1 MLKPY
6 FQSKRG
12 DFTLYKGDSRTLLSQ
27 MPMRPVNMVFAD
39 PPYFLSNGGFSVQA
53 GKCVSVNKGEWDK
66 SHGLASDT
74 EFNFEWIK
82 ACRERM
88 SESATIWICGTFHNI
103 FSVATVLSELDF
115 RILNAVTWQKTN
127 PPPNL
132 SCRFF
137 THSTEIIVW
146 ARKQKKVPHVFNYDL
161 MHSLAGDRQMT
172 DIWRMP
178 AISPWEKTSGKHPA
192 QKPLALVVRAILAS
206 SVEGNL
212 ILDPFG
218 GTMTTAA
225 VAKKTGRNYT
235 MIERDEKYIRYG
247 QKRLDL
253 VTPQIGDV
261 ENAVFDI
268 KPIHVTFKTLVDE
281 GYFKIGEEFIHKN
294 GQKAIL
300 ADDSGKLNYKDKVDS
315 MHQIAA
321 NMMNKDRRVNAFD
334 YLFVNRNGK
343 LVSISDVRD
352 QYRQSISDTCFP
364 L

>member
-12 DFTLYKGDSRTLLSQ
+12 DFTLYKGDSRNLLSQ

-103 FSVATVLSELDF
+103 FSVATVLSELNF

-161 MHSLAGDRQMT
+161 MHSLAGNRQMT
-172 DIWRMP
+172 DVWRMP
-178 AISPWEKTSGKHPA
+178 AISPWEKTFGKHPA

-212 ILDPFG
+212 ILDPFAG
-218 GTMTTAA
+218 SSTT
-225 VAKKTGRNYT
+225 G
-235 MIERDEKYIRYG
+235 
-247 QKRLDL
+247 
-253 VTPQIGDV
+253 
-261 ENAVFDI
+261 
-268 KPIHVTFKTLVDE
+268 
-281 GYFKIGEEFIHKN
+281 
-294 GQKAIL
+294 
-300 ADDSGKLNYKDKVDS
+300 
-315 MHQIAA
+315 IAA
-321 NMMNKDRRVNAFD
+321 NLVNREFVGVEQEPEYLELSKNRRMAFD
-334 YLFVNRNGK
+334 SQSTDWASRIGDLKVLKSTTARGK
-343 LVSISDVRD
+343 EI
-352 QYRQSISDTCFP
+352 
-364 L
+364 